1 VTQRLAYNT
10 VSDELVP
17 RHRVSKNH
25 PRSPLIYAAIKI
37 LRMRSHLLAA
47 PSICSTRFGR
57 GVAALLAVS
66 GLMGSA
72 VAVAGAPV
80 RFADETTCPADPI
93 DIPEEL
99 LLYVSQDPSRLPINL
114 EADQLDIP
122 SPEQLELKG
131 SALATQGAR
140 GIYADE
146 IRFDKRTLSLEATNV
161 ILYSENGDRITAEG
175 LALEME
181 TRIGSARDVTVQFA
195 RRDPIPKRN
204 VVDFSNAT
212 YDRSGFTIATAGGAG
227 SIKGPAMMP
236 DVIRLPSGE
245 VLQLD
250 FESSETAVDSNVSP
264 ELEEPLVVRAKARA
278 TASTLFLDGHDRERL
293 QDVVY
298 SRCVAGDDSVLIE
311 ASEITLDHASGIG
324 TGEHLKLKFYGVPI
338 AYAPRLSF
346 PITDERKSGLLFPT
360 IGYGENWGFNLEVPY
375 YWNIA
380 PERDATFSGRYMAN
394 RGLLT
399 AGEFRYIGSDDSIC
413 RSFPCTSGIL
423 RGEFMPDDSKF
434 GSSRYGLSYEHSQYI
449 EDSRG
454 SEFRYGV
461 DVGYVSD
468 AEYLDDLS
476 DNLQVSSASHI
487 PQRADL
493 SIDPMDLFLEEEDF
507 RVNADVTAYQTLD
520 SRVSEKD
527 EPYSRLP
534 GVGVFWGKSFAL
546 NAEDSDGYLQ
556 DDSTHF
562 SFDPQYESELVNF
575 GHTYSRKTTGLRWD
589 NQAALAIP
597 MRRTYGEIV
606 PKVTYAYTAYSV
618 ENQPKN
624 KPSNP
629 TRGIYLLEVGSKLFL
644 ERDVTWRGNDHT
656 QTLVPSL
663 AYHYVPYEDQDDLP
677 VFDTGSVGFDNIA
690 DAFLDEGF
698 WGSDRIQNF
707 QGFTLGLSSETYA
720 EGSGEDLLSWQLAQ
734 QIYLAEREVTLDGA
748 GADSSDFSPLLA
760 DATFHVNQHIS
771 TDGFVNWN
779 WEESEIGSWRLG
791 GRYSLD
797 FRRGFGASYRWEE
810 TESNLELDLTW
821 PLAPR
826 WQLGA
831 AALIGQSD
839 TNDSGSY
846 SRVSLGY
853 DACCWALQVALED
866 RPSEGEDEGG
876 VQFLATFSLKSLGR
890 ISSDQLAAG
899 ITTTT
904 PSWD

>member
-1 VTQRLAYNT
+1 
-10 VSDELVP
+10 
-17 RHRVSKNH
+17 
-25 PRSPLIYAAIKI
+25 
-37 LRMRSHLLAA
+37 MRSHLLDA
-47 PSICSTRFGR
+47 PRICSRKFGR

-66 GLMGSA
+66 GIAGSA
-72 VAVAGAPV
+72 VVAADAPV

-99 LLYVSQDPSRLPINL
+99 LPYVSQDPSRLPINL

-146 IRFDKRTLSLEATNV
+146 IRFDKRTLSLEATNA
-161 ILYSENGDRITAEG
+161 ILYSENGDRIAAEG
-175 LALEME
+175 LSLEME
-181 TRIGSARDVTVQFA
+181 TRIGSARDITVQFA
-195 RRDPIPKRN
+195 RRDPIPKRK
-204 VVDFSNAT
+204 VADFSNAT
-212 YDRSGFTIATAGGAG
+212 FDRSGFTIAAAGAQG
-227 SIKGPAMMP
+227 SIKGPAATTP

-245 VLQLD
+245 ILKLD
-250 FESSETAVDSNVSP
+250 FPDAVKDSASADSSEGD
-264 ELEEPLVVRAKARA
+264 EPLVVRAKARA

-298 SRCVAGDDSVLIE
+298 SRCVAGDNSVLIE

-380 PERDATFSGRYMAN
+380 PERDATFAGRYMAA
-394 RGLLT
+394 RGLLGS
-399 AGEFRYIGSDDSIC
+399 GEYRYMGET
-413 RSFPCTSGIL
+413 TSGDFSGIV
-423 RGEFMPDDSKF
+423 RAEYMPDDSKF
-434 GSSRYGLSYEHSQYI
+434 GSSRYGWSYEHNQTLWVD
-449 EDSRG
+449 DSTFSFG
-454 SEFRYGV
+454 ADIGE
-461 DVGYVSD
+461 VSD
-468 AEYLDDLS
+468 QAYLDDLS

-487 PQRADL
+487 PQRVEL
-493 SIDPMDLFLEEEDF
+493 SIDPMDIFVEDENF
-507 RVNADVTAYQTLD
+507 QINAEATAYQTLD
-520 SRVSEKD
+520 SRVSEED
-527 EPYSRLP
+527 EPYSELP
-534 GVGVFWGKSFAL
+534 GIKATWDKEFQL
-546 NAEDSDGYLQ
+546 NYESAGEYLR
-556 DDSTHF
+556 DNVTHF
-562 SFDPQYESELVNF
+562 SIRPEYDTELVNF
-575 GHTYSRKTTGLRWD
+575 GHVSSRKTTGLRWD
-589 NQAALAIP
+589 NEAALAFP
-597 MRRTYGEIV
+597 MQRTYGEIV
-606 PKVTYAYTAYSV
+606 PKLTYAYTAYSV
-618 ENQPKN
+618 ENQPADQ
-624 KPSNP
+624 PSDP

-677 VFDTGSVGFDNIA
+677 AFDSGSVGFDNIA

-720 EGSGEDLLSWQLAQ
+720 DGSGEDLLSWQFAQ
-734 QIYLAEREVTLDGA
+734 QIYLADREVTLDGA

-771 TDGFVNWN
+771 TNGFANWN

-791 GRYSLD
+791 GRYSPD
-797 FRRGFGASYRWEE
+797 FRREFGASYRWEE

-839 TNDSGSY
+839 DDDHGSY
-846 SRVSLGY
+846 TRVSLGY

-866 RPSEGEDEGG
+866 RPSEDEDEGG

-899 ITTTT
+899 LTATA
-904 PSWD
+904 PSWN

>member
-1 VTQRLAYNT
+1 MT
-10 VSDELVP
+10 
-17 RHRVSKNH
+17 
-25 PRSPLIYAAIKI
+25 
-37 LRMRSHLLAA
+37 
-47 PSICSTRFGR
+47 
-57 GVAALLAVS
+57 
-66 GLMGSA
+66 GSA
-72 VAVAGAPV
+72 VVVANAPV

-93 DIPEEL
+93 DIPEAL
-99 LLYVSQDPSRLPINL
+99 LPYVSQDPSRLPINL

-131 SALATQGAR
+131 SAFATQGAR

-195 RRDPIPKRN
+195 RRDPIPKRK

-212 YDRSGFTIATAGGAG
+212 FDRSGFTIATAGAAG
-227 SIKGPAMMP
+227 SIKGPAMTAP
-236 DVIRLPSGE
+236 DAIRLPSGE

-250 FESSETAVDSNVSP
+250 FESSETAADSDVSS

-346 PITDERKSGLLFPT
+346 PITDERKSGVLFPT
-360 IGYGENWGFNLEVPY
+360 IGYGENWGFNVEVPY

-380 PERDATFSGRYMAN
+380 PERDATFSGRYMAS
-394 RGLLT
+394 RGLLASGEYRYMGEA
-399 AGEFRYIGSDDSIC
+399 AGGDFR
-413 RSFPCTSGIL
+413 GIL
-423 RGEFMPDDSKF
+423 RGEFMPDDSKY
-434 GSSRYGLSYEHSQYI
+434 GSSRYGWSYEHRQNLYQA
-449 EDSRG
+449 DSSFSLG
-454 SEFRYGV
+454 ADIGE
-461 DVGYVSD
+461 VSD
-468 AEYLDDLS
+468 QDYLDDLS

-487 PQRADL
+487 PQRVDL
-493 SIDPMDLFLEEEDF
+493 SIDPMDIFLEDENF
-507 RVNADVTAYQTLD
+507 QINADATAYQTLD
-520 SRVSEKD
+520 SSVSEAD

-534 GVGVFWGKSFAL
+534 GVKVTWDKRFEL
-546 NAEDSDGYLQ
+546 NHSSTGEYLR
-556 DDSTHF
+556 DNVTRF
-562 SFDPQYESELVNF
+562 SIRPEYDTELVNF
-575 GHTYSRKTTGLRWD
+575 DHGSASETTGVRWD
-589 NQAALAIP
+589 NQMSLAAP
-597 MRRTYGEIV
+597 MQRTYGEIT
-606 PKVTYAYTAYSV
+606 PKLTYAYTAYSV
-618 ENQPKN
+618 ENQPAGQ
-624 KPSNP
+624 PSDP

-644 ERDVTWRGNDHT
+644 ERDVVWRGNDHT

-720 EGSGEDLLSWQLAQ
+720 EDSGDDLLSWQLAQ
-734 QIYLAEREVTLDGA
+734 QIYFAEREVTLNGS

-791 GRYSLD
+791 GRYSPD
-797 FRRGFGASYRWEE
+797 FRREFGASYRWEE

-839 TNDSGSY
+839 DDDHGSY
-846 SRVSLGY
+846 TRVSLGY

-866 RPSEGEDEGG
+866 RPSEDEDEGG

-890 ISSDQLAAG
+890 ISSNQLAAG
-899 ITTTT
+899 ITTTA

>member
-1 VTQRLAYNT
+1 
-10 VSDELVP
+10 
-17 RHRVSKNH
+17 
-25 PRSPLIYAAIKI
+25 
-37 LRMRSHLLAA
+37 MRSHLLAA
-47 PSICSTRFGR
+47 PRICSRILGR

-72 VAVAGAPV
+72 VAVANAPV
-80 RFADETTCPADPI
+80 RFADEETCPADPI

-175 LALEME
+175 LTLEME

-195 RRDPIPKRN
+195 RRDPIPKRK

-227 SIKGPAMMP
+227 SIKGPRSIQDPTMTAS
-236 DVIRLPSGE
+236 DVIRLPTGE
-245 VLQLD
+245 VLRLD
-250 FESSETAVDSNVSP
+250 FENSETAADSDISS
-264 ELEEPLVVRAKARA
+264 ELEEPLVARAKARA
-278 TASTLFLDGHDRERL
+278 TASTLYLDGHDRERL

-324 TGEHLKLKFYGVPI
+324 MGEHLKLKFHGVPI
-338 AYAPRLSF
+338 AYVPRLSF

-380 PERDATFSGRYMAN
+380 PERDATFAGRYMAA
-394 RGLLT
+394 RGLLGS
-399 AGEFRYIGSDDSIC
+399 GEYRYMGET
-413 RSFPCTSGIL
+413 TSGDFSGIV
-423 RGEFMPDDSKF
+423 RAEYMPDDSKF
-434 GSSRYGLSYEHSQYI
+434 GSSRYGWSYEHSQRLWVD
-449 EDSRG
+449 DSTFSFG
-454 SEFRYGV
+454 ADIGE
-461 DVGYVSD
+461 VSD
-468 AEYLDDLS
+468 QAYLDDLS

-487 PQRADL
+487 PQRVEL
-493 SIDPMDLFLEEEDF
+493 SIDPMDIFVEDENF
-507 RVNADVTAYQTLD
+507 QINAEATAYQTLD
-520 SRVSEKD
+520 SRVSEED
-527 EPYSRLP
+527 EPYSELP
-534 GVGVFWGKSFAL
+534 QIKVTWEKEFQL
-546 NAEDSDGYLQ
+546 N
-556 DDSTHF
+556 
-562 SFDPQYESELVNF
+562 YESAGEYLRDNVTRFSIRPEYDTELVNF
-575 GHTYSRKTTGLRWD
+575 GHVSSRKTTGLRWD
-589 NQAALAIP
+589 NEATLAFP
-597 MRRTYGEIV
+597 MQRTYGEV
-606 PKVTYAYTAYSV
+606 TPKLTYAYTAYSV

-629 TRGIYLLEVGSKLFL
+629 TRGIYLLEVDSKLFL
-644 ERDVTWRGNDHT
+644 ERDVTWMGSDHT

-677 VFDTGSVGFDNIA
+677 AFDSGSVGFDNIA

-720 EGSGEDLLSWQLAQ
+720 EDSGEDLLSWQFAQ
-734 QIYLAEREVTLDGA
+734 QIYLADREVTLDGA

-771 TDGFVNWN
+771 TNGFANWN

-791 GRYSLD
+791 GRYSPD
-797 FRRGFGASYRWEE
+797 FRRVFGASYRWEE
-810 TESNLELDLTW
+810 TQSNLELDLTW

-839 TNDSGSY
+839 DDDHGSY
-846 SRVSLGY
+846 TRVSLGY

-866 RPSEGEDEGG
+866 RPSEDEDEGG

-899 ITTTT
+899 ITTTA
-904 PSWD
+904 PAWD